1 MSDTHKLV
9 PLWHL
14 SISLETNNTERKTN
28 RFFILLLPALHRINQ
43 HQKSIRGH
51 HFPLTFF
58 LLIDFIMKETP
69 HSLTTKIQSR
79 FVTIGKSVD

>member
-14 SISLETNNTERKTN
+14 SISLETNNTERKN
-28 RFFILLLPALHRINQ
+28 QQVLHFTHTCFTQDQ

-69 HSLTTKIQSR
+69 IL
-79 FVTIGKSVD
+79 